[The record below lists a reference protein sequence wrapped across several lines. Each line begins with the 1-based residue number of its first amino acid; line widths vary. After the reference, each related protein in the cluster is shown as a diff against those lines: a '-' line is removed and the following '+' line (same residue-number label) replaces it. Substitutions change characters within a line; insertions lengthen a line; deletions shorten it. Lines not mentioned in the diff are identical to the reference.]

1 MFQGP
6 RTAQPH
12 PFPFRTAVAALALL
26 ALGACQEGGQ
36 LQLFQASQDS
46 APASA
51 GDGRSTRLIERDIE
65 APDVFQVTEAGLWDG
80 RPSLGG
86 VWVAH
91 PDVTEPERVLIR
103 NTSND
108 SFVIGALFRR
118 ETMGPGPRLQV
129 SSDAAAALDMLAGAP
144 EELNVTALR
153 RETVDPDPVEPAP
166 LPAAAGMPAAAEVEA
181 TALDP
186 APGAE
191 VTAAPNATA
200 GNAAGASEEAQ
211 PRKSGGLF
219 GWLRKDR
226 DPQPAPTASTT
237 ASTAGSLSSAAP
249 TEVSATPLDAPAPAT
264 APVAQAAAVSSLDKP
279 YIQLGIFSIRE
290 NAQNTATAM
299 RQRALDVSVLTQE
312 SAGKTFYRVIAG
324 PAQSTEQR
332 ATMLQIVKDAGFTD
346 AYPVTN

>member
-181 TALDP
+181 APLDP
-186 APGAE
+186 APGAVE
-191 VTAAPNATA
+191 PDATA
-200 GNAAGASEEAQ
+200 GDAPEAPEEAQ

-226 DPQPAPTASTT
+226 DPQPAPTASAT
-237 ASTAGSLSSAAP
+237 ASTAGSLSGAAP
-249 TEVSATPLDAPAPAT
+249 AEVSAAPLDAPAPATAT

-279 YIQLGIFSIRE
+279 YIQLGIFSIQE